1 MLDASQFILCA
12 VMISYMQ
19 KLNRRRTALQKTKAI
34 TEEVKAK
41 WKPCMV
47 LELISSEESEWKIM
61 MEQLIKCF
69 IPAHFHG
76 EQKSG

>member
-1 MLDASQFILCA
+1 VSYTVGKEDMNNITHTHTYKHTKTSFVLGASQFILCT

-19 KLNRRRTALQKTKAI
+19 KLNRRRTALQKAKAI

-47 LELISSEESEWKIM
+47 LD
-61 MEQLIKCF
+61 
-69 IPAHFHG
+69 
-76 EQKSG
+76 

>member
-1 MLDASQFILCA
+1 
-12 VMISYMQ
+12 MQ

-47 LELISSEESEWKIM
+47 LELISSEESEWEEK
-61 MEQLIKCF
+61 LRR
-69 IPAHFHG
+69 
-76 EQKSG
+76 SGNHAWYWN